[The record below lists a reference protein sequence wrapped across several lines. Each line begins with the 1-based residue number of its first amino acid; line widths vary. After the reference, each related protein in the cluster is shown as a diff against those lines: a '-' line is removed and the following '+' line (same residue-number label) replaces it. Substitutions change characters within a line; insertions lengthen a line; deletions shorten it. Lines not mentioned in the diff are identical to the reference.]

1 MGSVPYFV
9 WWISVQVFVFWE
21 TLSGAL
27 SNVMQQHNQIQL
39 LNFINNKTKMYH
51 MHPQYYL
58 KTTQSAQDK
67 ISQVKSGS
75 RYTGR
80 NLTS

>member
-27 SNVMQQHNQIQL
+27 SNGIQQHNQIQL
-39 LNFINNKTKMYH
+39 LNFINNKINHTMLNYSKNDIEIDFNR
-51 MHPQYYL
+51 
-58 KTTQSAQDK
+58 QS
-67 ISQVKSGS
+67 
-75 RYTGR
+75 
-80 NLTS
+80 TS